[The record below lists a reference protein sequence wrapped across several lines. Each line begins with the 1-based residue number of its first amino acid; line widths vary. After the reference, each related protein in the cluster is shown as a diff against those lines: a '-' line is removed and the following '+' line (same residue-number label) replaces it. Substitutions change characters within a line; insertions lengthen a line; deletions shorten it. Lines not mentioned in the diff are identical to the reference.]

1 MENAFFLP
9 GIILLALLCA
19 AGVILLLRSREGRVE
34 IPEGAVKLHVSGGIT
49 PGRAEGLKARLEA
62 LEGVSVIGVYAAKK
76 LVLIRG
82 AAEFDALSAAC
93 EAEGLQLD
101 GTEE

>member
-1 MENAFFLP
+1 MNRTSLRFKIIDALFIAMMVLP
-9 GIILLALLCA
+9 LLC
-19 AGVILLLRSREGRVE
+19 GVVLQVLTKPV
-34 IPEGAVKLHVSGGIT
+34 V
-49 PGRAEGLKARLEA
+49 
-62 LEGVSVIGVYAAKK
+62 EGVSVVGVYAAKK